1 MASNE
6 KSNGKRQPGPKAPRR
21 SLPGKSAVTAVGVLA
36 AAAILNEA
44 NSATNLTELSTVHL
58 AGIDNQKGNVE
69 VDALEISEVQ
79 RFTGSFSPAAGEPF
93 ASAEVLAQRGRDVSS
108 GETKSDPSGDSVRA
122 DSAGD
127 GDPAVDADALAQSVE
142 GESSNVGI
150 SPLDSAGDTTPSPLQ
165 LAQAVTAPAPVTA
178 DAAALPGSGTAGGAA
193 AEVGAVSAAPIGI
206 GPILGGLVAAVAVGS
221 AVGGGG
227 SAFGNGV
234 AAGAKTTVSNGIVID
249 GPVKNA
255 TIFYD
260 ENNDGKLNGLEKS
273 TVTNDDGSYTL
284 TGYTQTTVGKFV
296 VLPGGVDTFSGKA
309 VGLLTG
315 KEGADGSTVISPLTT
330 LLANTNLTQAELM
343 SALGITG
350 LTVNLET
357 FDPFAAM
364 NSNDAAVRS
373 LGEKV
378 FTAGQQIMTVMQ
390 ASIQQSGSTGG
401 NASDPAAQYAALNSV
416 ALAITVAIHTVDNL
430 SANEIAGGGLM
441 KTIATFAI
449 ASGNG
454 IDVASFENNA
464 NALTEINAA
473 LAGNTTAQTILGAV
487 VSINQSIATAYVD
500 ISSKIAAGG
509 AALADAAAIT
519 ALSQTVL
526 GTSINTLITTG
537 VSSGL
542 KVLSSSTGLAA
553 LVDTVSA
560 QIEAGGVGNTAA
572 LPQILTVAFSD
583 AIAHIGTPYADADM
597 VSVKVADSDL
607 ASLVTHAGDFHD
619 IHVDLLDV
627 LDSSLP
633 LTETQAETLIAAGL
647 SFVDDNAITVSAEG
661 THLSTSLK
669 DLQKLGVDNVLIDG
683 VASAGAGHDITLSLG
698 AGTLAAD
705 AITDFAPAAD
715 VVLNIADTQVT
726 EVAGLASKLYTAGI
740 DFIGADDGTLTLTD
754 SDLHTILSSGLTFAN
769 DAVVSAQVSDA
780 GLTTLVADLNAAAL
794 LGVNEGVDFI
804 NMADGTAVLTETQA
818 SSLIAAG
825 IEFSASDTVAVQAE
839 GTHLSTSLKDLQK
852 LGVDNVLIDGVASAG
867 AGHDITL
874 SLGAGTLAADAITD
888 FAPAADVV
896 LNIAD
901 TQVTEVAGLA
911 SKLYTAGIDFI
922 GADDGT
928 LTLTDSDLHTIL
940 SSGLTFAND
949 AVVSA
954 QVSDA
959 GLTTL
964 VADLNAAALLGVNE
978 GVDFINMADGTAVL
992 TETQASSLIAAGIE
1006 FSASDTV
1013 AVQAEGTHLS
1023 TSLKDLQKLGVDN
1036 VLIDSAAATTE
1047 QGHDLSLVLG
1057 SGALSEVGIPHFAAG
1072 ADVVLGIA
1080 EGQVTEVATYAAP
1093 LHDAGIDY
1101 IGGIDGLLTVGGAD
1115 LHSIFDSGLVFASET
1130 VVTAAVSDDFLTTL
1144 IQDLDAAALQD
1155 TNLGVDT
1162 VDMIDNKAWITEAQA
1177 VSLIHAGVDFAA
1189 ADSVDMQADGTHVAT
1204 SLKDL
1209 HDLGV
1214 DHVTVDAVA
1223 ATANPGHDLVLAL
1236 GDVATGAN
1244 PAAELLAFLET
1255 YAGHSLFTNSADVAL
1270 ELSST
1275 VFAALDTASNAVRD
1289 AIVTDLVNLGVDEV
1303 KVIGT
1308 DTEHDLHAI

>member
-852 LGVDNVLIDGVASAG
+852 LGVDNVLID
-867 AGHDITL
+867 
-874 SLGAGTLAADAITD
+874 
-888 FAPAADVV
+888 
-896 LNIAD
+896 
-901 TQVTEVAGLA
+901 
-911 SKLYTAGIDFI
+911 
-922 GADDGT
+922 
-928 LTLTDSDLHTIL
+928 
-940 SSGLTFAND
+940 
-949 AVVSA
+949 
-954 QVSDA
+954 
-959 GLTTL
+959 
-964 VADLNAAALLGVNE
+964 
-978 GVDFINMADGTAVL
+978 
-992 TETQASSLIAAGIE
+992 
-1006 FSASDTV
+1006 
-1013 AVQAEGTHLS
+1013 
-1023 TSLKDLQKLGVDN
+1023 
-1036 VLIDSAAATTE
+1036 SAAATTE